1 MEDMHTNV
9 RVQRVNCCVLW
20 TSIEVGFVSLLVQ
33 LEIALTMAEDGVE
46 EGMLL
51 SLRIKC
57 MNASMTIFY
66 EDIFSRIRL
75 CRFFNFSCLCSKGK
89 ATRETLTFDR
99 KLDCRCPFRSYS
111 ILSRVSLKAE
121 YWRSTSDLLQPSRVW
136 VSS

>member
-51 SLRIKC
+51 SLRIKW

-66 EDIFSRIRL
+66 DHIFSRIRL
-75 CRFFNFSCLCSKGK
+75 
-89 ATRETLTFDR
+89 
-99 KLDCRCPFRSYS
+99 
-111 ILSRVSLKAE
+111 
-121 YWRSTSDLLQPSRVW
+121 
-136 VSS
+136 

>member
-1 MEDMHTNV
+1 M
-9 RVQRVNCCVLW
+9 
-20 TSIEVGFVSLLVQ
+20 EVGFVSLLVQ

-89 ATRETLTFDR
+89 TTVETVTFDR